1 MNKNQQISDLL
12 EQLQA
17 QTGIGFAIED
27 ADVDEDTAIAVLKNM
42 LHAQYGSTPKEG
54 FWRSLLL
61 GLLSPEEIIQGSHRF
76 HIDKDSLF
84 FPIFVET
91 KQPFSAMEQSVF
103 SQLFLSGADFLVPID
118 DCHLVILRQLKHP
131 LSSDAM
137 LQMVQNLQN
146 TLEAEAMI
154 SINIAYDQP
163 CNALD
168 ALPGNF
174 LNISTAM
181 EIGTTFYPTQHI
193 FWAHDLG
200 MGKLIYHLP
209 KEVCREYIKD
219 HFQGIR
225 VNEMDEEIIHTIHVF
240 LESGLN
246 IAECARNLFLH
257 RNTLIYRLDKIQK
270 LTGLDIRKFDDAMT
284 CKVAMMMSNYLSQTD

>member
-1 MNKNQQISDLL
+1 MDMNQKILDLL

-17 QTGIGFAIED
+17 QTGITFSID
-27 ADVDEDTAIAVLKNM
+27 DTDVDEEATISVLKNM
-42 LHAQYGSTPKEG
+42 IHAGYGSTSKEG

-61 GLLSPEEIIQGSHRF
+61 GLLTQEDIIQGSHRF

-84 FPIFVET
+84 FPLFVEA

-103 SQLFLSGADFLVPID
+103 SQLFMSGADFLVPID
-118 DCHLVILRQLKHP
+118 DCHLVILRQLKQN
-131 LSSDAM
+131 LSPEDM
-137 LQMVQNLQN
+137 FQMVQNLQN
-146 TLEAEAMI
+146 TLETEAMI

-163 CNALD
+163 CSSLAS
-168 ALPGNF
+168 LPGNF

-181 EIGTTFYPTQHI
+181 EIGRTFYPTQHI

-209 KEVCREYIKD
+209 KEICEEYIKD

-225 VNEMDEEIIHTIHVF
+225 VDDMDEETIHTIHVF

-284 CKVAMMMSNYLSQTD
+284 CKVAMMMSTYLLQKD